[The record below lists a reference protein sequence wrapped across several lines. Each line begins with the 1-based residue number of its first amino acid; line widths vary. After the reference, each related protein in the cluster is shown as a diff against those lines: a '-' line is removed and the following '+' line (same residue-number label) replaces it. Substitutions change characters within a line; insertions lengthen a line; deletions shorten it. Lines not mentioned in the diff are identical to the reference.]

1 MRIMNLRST
10 ALALATTL
18 MFAGSANAELLRVE
32 IKTLG
37 MD

>member
-1 MRIMNLRST
+1 MRTVVFAMVA
-10 ALALATTL
+10 ALASAT
-18 MFAGSANAELLRVE
+18 GVQAELLRVE

>member
-1 MRIMNLRST
+1 MMIMFNRT
-10 ALALATTL
+10 AVIALAATL
-18 MFAGSANAELLRVE
+18 LFAASAQAELLRVE

>member
-1 MRIMNLRST
+1 MRVLFVAAAMSVVFST
-10 ALALATTL
+10 
-18 MFAGSANAELLRVE
+18 SASAELLRVE

>member
-1 MRIMNLRST
+1 MMNLRT
-10 ALALATTL
+10 LAMIGAVSLLFVAP
-18 MFAGSANAELLRVE
+18 ASAELLRVE

>member
-1 MRIMNLRST
+1 MIMLTRS
-10 ALALATTL
+10 AVIAVAASLMLAAPVH
-18 MFAGSANAELLRVE
+18 AELLRVE

>member
-1 MRIMNLRST
+1 MRTTFVAVAST
-10 ALALATTL
+10 LL
-18 MFAGSANAELLRVE
+18 FASSASAELLRVE

>member
-1 MRIMNLRST
+1 MRSIFLAVT
-10 ALALATTL
+10 AFFMLASMAQ
-18 MFAGSANAELLRVE
+18 AELLRVE

>member
-1 MRIMNLRST
+1 MNMK
-10 ALALATTL
+10 ALVFAAAVTL
-18 MFAGSANAELLRVE
+18 GFASAAQAELLRVE

>member
-1 MRIMNLRST
+1 MKSIVIALAAT
-10 ALALATTL
+10 LALAST
-18 MFAGSANAELLRVE
+18 ARAELLRVE

>member
-1 MRIMNLRST
+1 MRTI
-10 ALALATTL
+10 ALAVLAML
-18 MFAGSANAELLRVE
+18 AFALPAGAELLRVE

>member
-1 MRIMNLRST
+1 MRMRVVAI
-10 ALALATTL
+10 AIIAACA
-18 MFAGSANAELLRVE
+18 FSAPARGELLRVE

>member
-1 MRIMNLRST
+1 MKSILFAVATSLV
-10 ALALATTL
+10 LAS
-18 MFAGSANAELLRVE
+18 SAHAELLRVE

>member
-1 MRIMNLRST
+1 MSIMSIRST
-10 ALALATTL
+10 VIAIAATL
-18 MFAGSANAELLRVE
+18 ICAAPAHAELLRVE

>member
-1 MRIMNLRST
+1 MSMRKVT
-10 ALALATTL
+10 VALVAALMLAVP
-18 MFAGSANAELLRVE
+18 AQAELLRVE

>member
-1 MRIMNLRST
+1 MRTIPT
-10 ALALATTL
+10 ALALVTTL
-18 MFAGSANAELLRVE
+18 FLSAPAHAELLRVE

>member
-1 MRIMNLRST
+1 MTIMNIQSA
-10 ALALATTL
+10 ALTLATTL
-18 MFAGSANAELLRVE
+18 MFATSANAELLRVE

>member
-1 MRIMNLRST
+1 MRIIPTAIALVT
-10 ALALATTL
+10 ALLL
-18 MFAGSANAELLRVE
+18 SAPAHAELLRVE

>member
-1 MRIMNLRST
+1 MT
-10 ALALATTL
+10 FKTFALALAL
-18 MFAGSANAELLRVE
+18 VAAGSSAAEAELRRVE

>member
-1 MRIMNLRST
+1 MRKVT
-10 ALALATTL
+10 VALVAAL
-18 MFAGSANAELLRVE
+18 MFSVPAKAELLRVE

>member
-1 MRIMNLRST
+1 MRTLPT
-10 ALALATTL
+10 AIALMSALFLAAP
-18 MFAGSANAELLRVE
+18 AHAELLRVE

>member
-1 MRIMNLRST
+1 MRTTVIAFTAALLLST
-10 ALALATTL
+10 
-18 MFAGSANAELLRVE
+18 SASAELLRVE

>member
-1 MRIMNLRST
+1 MRITRI
-10 ALALATTL
+10 TTIL
-18 MFAGSANAELLRVE
+18 LLGLLVPNSARAELRRVE

>member
-1 MRIMNLRST
+1 MRTI
-10 ALALATTL
+10 ALAVVATLA
-18 MFAGSANAELLRVE
+18 FAVPARAELLRVE

>member
-1 MRIMNLRST
+1 MIIRST
-10 ALALATTL
+10 ILVLASALVFTT
-18 MFAGSANAELLRVE
+18 SASAELLRVE

>member
-1 MRIMNLRST
+1 MMIMFRT
-10 ALALATTL
+10 VAIAIAATL
-18 MFAGSANAELLRVE
+18 LFAASAHAELLRVE

>member
-1 MRIMNLRST
+1 MSIMSTRSAII
-10 ALALATTL
+10 ALVATL
-18 MFAGSANAELLRVE
+18 LFANSARAELLRVE

>member
-1 MRIMNLRST
+1 MRKVT
-10 ALALATTL
+10 VALVAALMCAVP
-18 MFAGSANAELLRVE
+18 AHAELLRVE

>member
-1 MRIMNLRST
+1 MKIRI
-10 ALALATTL
+10 ALTSLAAVL
-18 MFAGSANAELLRVE
+18 MLAPPARAELLRVE

>member
-1 MRIMNLRST
+1 MKSILF
-10 ALALATTL
+10 ALAASLVLAS
-18 MFAGSANAELLRVE
+18 SAQAELVRVE

>member
-1 MRIMNLRST
+1 MMIRN
-10 ALALATTL
+10 AVLACAATL
-18 MFAGSANAELLRVE
+18 MLAAPASAELLRVE

>member
-1 MRIMNLRST
+1 MSMRKVPIVVVV
-10 ALALATTL
+10 ALLVAVPAR
-18 MFAGSANAELLRVE
+18 AELLRVE

>member
-1 MRIMNLRST
+1 MNPRT
-10 ALALATTL
+10 IALAVFAALA
-18 MFAGSANAELLRVE
+18 FAVPARAELLRVE

>member
-1 MRIMNLRST
+1 MRMIAFAVVST
-10 ALALATTL
+10 LLFVLPAR
-18 MFAGSANAELLRVE
+18 AELLRVE

>member
-1 MRIMNLRST
+1 MNRFVVLT
-10 ALALATTL
+10 CALAAL
-18 MFAGSANAELLRVE
+18 MIPTAALAELRRVE

>member
-1 MRIMNLRST
+1 MQMKAIVVAVAATLVLAST
-10 ALALATTL
+10 AQ
-18 MFAGSANAELLRVE
+18 AELLRVE